1 MNKLKRFVSTIRHRS
16 GSTEKK
22 QSEINT
28 YQIILRVRRKREKKS
43 DNNKIQSENIESM
56 LTRVN

>member
-1 MNKLKRFVSTIRHRS
+1 MNKLKRFVSEIRHRS
-16 GSTEKK
+16 VSTKKK
-22 QSEINT
+22 QTEINT

>member
-1 MNKLKRFVSTIRHRS
+1 MNKLKRFVSTIRHRP

-22 QSEINT
+22 QSVMNT

-56 LTRVN
+56 LTGVN